1 MHTFIRYTFL
11 ITLLLVFFA
20 CEKKAAEGPAEPGD
34 MLIEFDNIA
43 LVNGVQQQ
51 LSLVGTGNTNYIYKN
66 ALEQNFNITL
76 LRYYISNI
84 KLEGP
89 NGEMFVDPVKVEAS
103 GTTGVYLVN
112 ESDPASGNILLENL
126 PAGTYNKITFTVGV
140 EANAVQEGAAGG
152 VLDPATSK
160 MFWNWNSGYI
170 ALKFEGQAAV
180 SNGGVTGGETLPTG
194 TPNGIAYHVGGWRDV
209 EGTAFVNNN
218 KTLSFYFDT
227 DASVQ
232 DGTQPTVHMVFD
244 VLRLFSGQNTIDF
257 TGNHNVHKPI
267 DGRPL
272 ADNIPAAFSFDH
284 VHQ

>member
-1 MHTFIRYTFL
+1 MNSFIRYTFL
-11 ITLLLVFFA
+11 ATLFVLSFA
-20 CEKKAAEGPAEPGD
+20 CETKTTEGPAAPGD
-34 MLIEFDNIA
+34 INIEFDNIA
-43 LVNGVQQQ
+43 LVNGIQQQ
-51 LSLVGTGNTNYIYKN
+51 LSLSNTGSTNYPYKN
-66 ALEQNFNITL
+66 AVGQDFNITL

-89 NGEMFVDPVKVEAS
+89 NGELFEGPVKVEAA
-103 GTTGVYLVN
+103 GTQGVYLVD
-112 ESDPASGNILLENL
+112 ESSPASGNILLENV

-170 ALKFEGQAAV
+170 AVKFEGQAAV

-194 TPNGIAYHVGGWRDV
+194 TPNGIAYHVGGWRDI
-209 EGTAFVNNN
+209 EGTAFVYNN

-227 DASVQ
+227 DTKVQ
-232 DGTQPTVHMVFD
+232 DGMQPTVHMVFD
-244 VLRLFSGQNTIDF
+244 VLSLFKGANTIDF
-257 TGNHNVHKPI
+257 NGNHNVHKPI
-267 DGRPL
+267 DGKPL
-272 ADNIPAAFSFDH
+272 AENIETAFSFDH